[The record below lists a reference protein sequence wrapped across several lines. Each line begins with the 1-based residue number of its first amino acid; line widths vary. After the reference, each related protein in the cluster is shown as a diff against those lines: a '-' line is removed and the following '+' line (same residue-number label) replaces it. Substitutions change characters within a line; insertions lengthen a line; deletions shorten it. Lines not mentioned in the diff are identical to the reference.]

1 VRNAYVDD
9 TTSTSLTINS
19 MMTYILLYKSSQILS
34 KHRGFS
40 DFYVNLDLVSKIESN
55 LDLVSLVCQM

>member
-34 KHRGFS
+34 KHRGFN